1 MKLYAS
7 IREVKHGSNFYMYL
21 YIIKYNPY
29 NLVAKIVKIKN
40 FKNEIF
46 RFFETSGGDLRVN
59 RRS

>member
-29 NLVAKIVKIKN
+29 NLVAKIVKIKI
-40 FKNEIF
+40 FKMK
-46 RFFETSGGDLRVN
+46 FFGFSKLPAVICV
-59 RRS
+59 